1 MLQSELRFIKRT
13 LALPRKLD
21 VELKGGMYT
30 FMSLKLYTGDI
41 DTIDQRI
48 ADKVLQAPGFFK
60 DTPVVVDFT
69 DLDAADNSLD
79 TAAILE
85 RIKAHHLVPIVA
97 SVVDKSGEVAQQ
109 LTLPLIEGVAR
120 RSKTSAENDSA
131 KQNDESSD
139 AANRSNT
146 DASLTNSGS
155 SNENAGG
162 ESAKE
167 DSDDNSDDNVEAA
180 AGAVDSPDVELD
192 AELEPLS
199 AQEVQYIVKQPQLLR
214 RPVRSG
220 QQVYAR
226 DTDLIIM
233 GQVGPGAEVIADNH
247 IHVYGPLRGRA
258 LCGVSGN
265 TEARI
270 FCQSLEAELVSVA
283 GNYRV
288 LESIPEDLRGKP
300 AQIWLDDERL
310 NIEPL

>member
-1 MLQSELRFIKRT
+1 M
-13 LALPRKLD
+13 PRKLD

-48 ADKVLQAPGFFK
+48 ADKVQQAPGFFK
-60 DTPVVVDFT
+60 DTPVVIDLT
-69 DLDAADNSLD
+69 DLDVAELSVD
-79 TAAILE
+79 TSALLE
-85 RIKAHHLVPIVA
+85 RIRQHKLVPIVA
-97 SVVDKSGEVAQQ
+97 SVVNKNGPLGQQ
-109 LTLPLIEGVAR
+109 IALPLIEGVAR
-120 RSKTSAENDSA
+120 RVKAEEPKVKKPQSKPAAKSLLTGVAATAGDLDDSL
-131 KQNDESSD
+131 DESLDDSLD
-139 AANRSNT
+139 AGSVA
-146 DASLTNSGS
+146 DGSL
-155 SNENAGG
+155 NA
-162 ESAKE
+162 E
-167 DSDDNSDDNVEAA
+167 DSVS
-180 AGAVDSPDVELD
+180 AGAVDGTDIEVD

-199 AQEVQYIVKQPQLLR
+199 AQEVQYIVKQPQLMR

-226 DTDLIIM
+226 DTDLIVM

-247 IHVYGPLRGRA
+247 IHIYGPLRGRA
-258 LCGVSGN
+258 LCGVTGN

-300 AQIWLDDERL
+300 AQIWLDEERL

>member
-1 MLQSELRFIKRT
+1 
-13 LALPRKLD
+13 LPRKLD

-48 ADKVLQAPGFFK
+48 ADKVQQAPGFFK

-69 DLDAADNSLD
+69 DLDVADVSLD
-79 TAAILE
+79 TDALVE
-85 RIKAHHLVPIVA
+85 RIRAHHLVPIVA
-97 SVVDKSGEVAQQ
+97 SVVNKSGDLAAQ
-109 LTLPLIEGVAR
+109 LSLPLIEGVAR
-120 RSKTSAENDSA
+120 RASKAGEESDKPDEKNDTKSKDSTDDPLTEEGVGTENRDT
-131 KQNDESSD
+131 NDKKD
-139 AANRSNT
+139 
-146 DASLTNSGS
+146 
-155 SNENAGG
+155 
-162 ESAKE
+162 
-167 DSDDNSDDNVEAA
+167 EAVT
-180 AGAVDSPDVELD
+180 AGAVDGTDIEVD
-192 AELEPLS
+192 AQLEPLS
-199 AQEVQYIVKQPQLLR
+199 AQEVQYIVKQPQLMR

-226 DTDLIIM
+226 DTDLIVM

-258 LCGVSGN
+258 LCGVTGN

>member
-1 MLQSELRFIKRT
+1 M
-13 LALPRKLD
+13 D

-30 FMSLKLYTGDI
+30 FMSLKLYTSDI
-41 DTIDQRI
+41 DTIDQCI
-48 ADKVLQAPGFFK
+48 AEKVQQAPGFFK
-60 DTPVVVDFT
+60 DTPVVVDLT
-69 DLDAADNSLD
+69 ELDVAELSLD
-79 TAAILE
+79 TSVLLE
-85 RIKAHHLVPIVA
+85 RIRSHKLAPIVA
-97 SVVDKSGEVAQQ
+97 SVVDKSGSLAGQIA
-109 LTLPLIEGVAR
+109 LPLIEGVAR
-120 RSKTSAENDSA
+120 RAKAESNNDST
-131 KQNDESSD
+131 QSEESSLGGAAEEDLD
-139 AANRSNT
+139 ASGLSASSQRSNALDGT
-146 DASLTNSGS
+146 
-155 SNENAGG
+155 
-162 ESAKE
+162 
-167 DSDDNSDDNVEAA
+167 
-180 AGAVDSPDVELD
+180 AGAVDGTDVEIDATLD
-192 AELEPLS
+192 PLP
-199 AQEVQYIVKQPQLLR
+199 AQEVHYIVKQPQLMR

-226 DTDLIIM
+226 ETDLIVM

-300 AQIWLDDERL
+300 AQIWLDQERL

>member
-1 MLQSELRFIKRT
+1 V
-13 LALPRKLD
+13 PRKQD

-48 ADKVLQAPGFFK
+48 ADKVQQAPGFFK
-60 DTPVVVDFT
+60 DTPVVIDFT
-69 DLDAADNSLD
+69 DLDIAEVSLD
-79 TAAILE
+79 TEALIE
-85 RIKAHHLVPIVA
+85 RIRSHHLVPIVA
-97 SVVDKSGEVAQQ
+97 SVVNKGGELATQ
-109 LTLPLIEGVAR
+109 LSLPLIEGVAR
-120 RSKTSAENDSA
+120 RPAKSSDEGSSELEDSKKAATSATDA
-131 KQNDESSD
+131 ESSSTGD
-139 AANRSNT
+139 KKDEAGVVDST
-146 DASLTNSGS
+146 D
-155 SNENAGG
+155 
-162 ESAKE
+162 
-167 DSDDNSDDNVEAA
+167 
-180 AGAVDSPDVELD
+180 AGAVNDTDKDVD
-192 AELEPLS
+192 AQLESLS
-199 AQEVQYIVKQPQLLR
+199 AQEVQYIVKQPQLMR

-226 DTDLIIM
+226 ETDLIVM

-258 LCGVSGN
+258 LCGVTGN
-265 TEARI
+265 TDARI

>member
-1 MLQSELRFIKRT
+1 M
-13 LALPRKLD
+13 PRKQD

-48 ADKVLQAPGFFK
+48 ADKVQQAPGFFK
-60 DTPVVVDFT
+60 DTPVVIDFT
-69 DLDAADNSLD
+69 DLDIAEVSLD
-79 TAAILE
+79 SEALIE
-85 RIKAHHLVPIVA
+85 RIRSHHLVPIVA
-97 SVVDKSGEVAQQ
+97 SVVNKGGELATQ
-109 LTLPLIEGVAR
+109 LSLPLIEGVAR
-120 RSKTSAENDSA
+120 RPAKVVDAGFSEQEESKKDAGTATDA
-131 KQNDESSD
+131 ESSSTGAHGD
-139 AANRSNT
+139 T
-146 DASLTNSGS
+146 DKDEASD
-155 SNENAGG
+155 
-162 ESAKE
+162 KK
-167 DSDDNSDDNVEAA
+167 DEAVT
-180 AGAVDSPDVELD
+180 AGAVDAVDMEVD
-192 AELEPLS
+192 AQLEPLS
-199 AQEVQYIVKQPQLLR
+199 AQEVQYIVKQPQLMR

-226 DTDLIIM
+226 ETDLIIM

-258 LCGVSGN
+258 LCGVTGN
-265 TEARI
+265 TDARI

>member
-1 MLQSELRFIKRT
+1 VRVSAWERVS
-13 LALPRKLD
+13 ALPRKLD

-48 ADKVLQAPGFFK
+48 ADKVQQAPGFFK
-60 DTPVVVDFT
+60 DTPVVVDLT
-69 DLDAADNSLD
+69 DLDVAEESVD
-79 TAAILE
+79 TTALLE
-85 RIKAHHLVPIVA
+85 RIRKHQLIPIVA
-97 SVVDKSGEVAQQ
+97 SVVNKGGELATQMS
-109 LTLPLIEGVAR
+109 LPLIEGVAR
-120 RSKTSAENDSA
+120 RAKPVESDGKNDD
-131 KQNDESSD
+131 KDSSD
-139 AANRSNT
+139 TVAT
-146 DASLTNSGS
+146 DSSSGDS
-155 SNENAGG
+155 SDEKS
-162 ESAKE
+162 ESEATDEK
-167 DSDDNSDDNVEAA
+167 DNDAVA
-180 AGAVDSPDVELD
+180 AGAVDGTDIEVD

-199 AQEVQYIVKQPQLLR
+199 AQEVQYVVKQPQLMT

-226 DTDLIIM
+226 DTDLIVM

-247 IHVYGPLRGRA
+247 IHIYGPLRGRA

-270 FCQSLEAELVSVA
+270 FCSSLEAELVSVA

-300 AQIWLDDERL
+300 AQIWLDKERL

>member
-1 MLQSELRFIKRT
+1 M
-13 LALPRKLD
+13 PRKLD

-48 ADKVLQAPGFFK
+48 ADKVQQAPGFFK
-60 DTPVVVDFT
+60 DTPVVIDLT
-69 DLDAADNSLD
+69 DLDVAEMSVD
-79 TAAILE
+79 TSALLE
-85 RIKAHHLVPIVA
+85 RIRQHKLVPIVA
-97 SVVDKSGEVAQQ
+97 SVVNKNGPLGQQ
-109 LTLPLIEGVAR
+109 IALPLIEGVAR
-120 RSKTSAENDSA
+120 RVKAEEPKVKKPQPRLSAEPAAKSLLTGVTATAGDPDDSMDGSH
-131 KQNDESSD
+131 DESL
-139 AANRSNT
+139 
-146 DASLTNSGS
+146 DASLSSSLDGS
-155 SNENAGG
+155 M
-162 ESAKE
+162 SAE
-167 DSDDNSDDNVEAA
+167 DSVS
-180 AGAVDSPDVELD
+180 AGAVDGTDIEVD

-199 AQEVQYIVKQPQLLR
+199 AQEVQYIVKQPQLMR

-226 DTDLIIM
+226 DTDLIVM

-247 IHVYGPLRGRA
+247 IHIYGPLRGRA
-258 LCGVSGN
+258 LCGVTGN

-300 AQIWLDDERL
+300 AQIWLDEERL

>member
-1 MLQSELRFIKRT
+1 
-13 LALPRKLD
+13 LPRKLD

-41 DTIDQRI
+41 DTIDQCI
-48 ADKVLQAPGFFK
+48 ADKVQQAPGFFK
-60 DTPVVVDFT
+60 DTPVVIDLT
-69 DLDAADNSLD
+69 DLDVAELSLD
-79 TAAILE
+79 TSALLE
-85 RIKAHHLVPIVA
+85 RIRRHKLVPIVA
-97 SVVDKSGEVAQQ
+97 SVVNKNGPLGQQ
-109 LTLPLIEGVAR
+109 IALPLIEGLAR
-120 RSKTSAENDSA
+120 RVKSQEPKINKSQSKPAAKSLLAGVPATAGDFDDSL
-131 KQNDESSD
+131 DDSLD
-139 AANRSNT
+139 AVADT
-146 DASLTNSGS
+146 DAVGDS
-155 SNENAGG
+155 SRNA
-162 ESAKE
+162 E
-167 DSDDNSDDNVEAA
+167 DSVP
-180 AGAVDSPDVELD
+180 AGAVDGTDIEVE

-199 AQEVQYIVKQPQLLR
+199 AQEVQYIVKQPQLMR

-226 DTDLIIM
+226 DTDLIVM

-247 IHVYGPLRGRA
+247 IHIYGALRGRA
-258 LCGVSGN
+258 LCGVTGN

-300 AQIWLDDERL
+300 AQIWLDEERL

>member
-1 MLQSELRFIKRT
+1 
-13 LALPRKLD
+13 LPRKLD

-48 ADKVLQAPGFFK
+48 ADKVQQAPGFFK
-60 DTPVVVDFT
+60 DTPVVVDLT
-69 DLDAADNSLD
+69 DLDVAEESVD
-79 TAAILE
+79 TTALLE
-85 RIKAHHLVPIVA
+85 RIRKHQLIPIVA
-97 SVVDKSGEVAQQ
+97 SVVNKGGELATQMS
-109 LTLPLIEGVAR
+109 LPLIEGVAR
-120 RSKTSAENDSA
+120 RAKPVESDGKNDD
-131 KQNDESSD
+131 KDSSD
-139 AANRSNT
+139 TVAT
-146 DASLTNSGS
+146 DSSSGDS
-155 SNENAGG
+155 SDEKS
-162 ESAKE
+162 ESEATDEK
-167 DSDDNSDDNVEAA
+167 DNDAVA
-180 AGAVDSPDVELD
+180 AGAVDGTDIEVD

-199 AQEVQYIVKQPQLLR
+199 AQEVQYVVKQPQLMT

-226 DTDLIIM
+226 DTDLIVM

-247 IHVYGPLRGRA
+247 IHIYGPLRGRA

-270 FCQSLEAELVSVA
+270 FCSSLEAELVSVA

-300 AQIWLDDERL
+300 AQIWLDKERL

>member
-1 MLQSELRFIKRT
+1 MPGQARVRIGTSVRVE
-13 LALPRKLD
+13 ALPRKMD

-48 ADKVLQAPGFFK
+48 ADKVQQAPGFFK
-60 DTPVVVDFT
+60 DTPVVVDLT
-69 DLDAADNSLD
+69 DLDVAEISVD
-79 TAAILE
+79 TTALLE
-85 RIKAHHLVPIVA
+85 RIRKHQLVPIVA
-97 SVVDKSGEVAQQ
+97 SVVNKGGELGEQ
-109 LTLPLIEGVAR
+109 LSLPLIEGVAR
-120 RSKTSAENDSA
+120 KAKPAKSEGTDGDKDASTTGAADSA
-131 KQNDESSD
+131 PTDQSEANDESD
-139 AANRSNT
+139 ATGAVKDGT
-146 DASLTNSGS
+146 
-155 SNENAGG
+155 
-162 ESAKE
+162 
-167 DSDDNSDDNVEAA
+167 A
-180 AGAVDSPDVELD
+180 AGSAADATDIELD

-199 AQEVQYIVKQPQLLR
+199 AQEVQYIVKQPQLMT

-226 DTDLIIM
+226 DTDLIVM

-247 IHVYGPLRGRA
+247 IHIYGPLRGRA

-300 AQIWLDDERL
+300 AQIWLDKERL